1 MIILGI
7 ILLIV
12 GLLWLRPLA
21 YAGVI
26 LIAVGVVL
34 AIAAHGSPAGYGYY

>member
-12 GLLWLRPLA
+12 GLVWVRPLA
-21 YAGVI
+21 YAGALLI
-26 LIAVGVVL
+26 LIGVVL
-34 AIAAHGSPAGYGYY
+34 AIAAHGTPTGYGYY